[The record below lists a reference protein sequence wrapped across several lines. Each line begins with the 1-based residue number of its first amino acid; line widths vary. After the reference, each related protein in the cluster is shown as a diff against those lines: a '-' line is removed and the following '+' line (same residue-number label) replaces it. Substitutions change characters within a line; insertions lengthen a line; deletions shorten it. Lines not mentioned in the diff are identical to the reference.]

1 MEAVLEEYGFIVSL
15 LSFATGTLLFVWIG
29 GVNMKNGILAELNIW
44 KNYETKTNKKQLR
57 PYYLFVQKYGRTL
70 VTDIQQIAEG
80 FGKNRFF
87 CFKRG
92 NASDKG
98 SLTECF
104 RIELEKNA
112 ELGKEF
118 NGLVLILL
126 NGSEEEKERIEL
138 YQYITDRAAE
148 LSCVFMTQSEITGEV
163 LKQEMEQYLPL
174 VRMKT
179 GESYDLE
186 EQLEVFTNTLW
197 ENGAGLTSEASE
209 YARQVL
215 SDVEWNETDHVE
227 NRIRNIAYNL
237 VYEQILEGKGLQR
250 ISVRE
255 LEQSMKPLQKEQCKK
270 FRIGFAPRE
279 ETKQKP
285 FDKEN
290 EKAAKNEKEM
300 VA

>member
-1 MEAVLEEYGFIVSL
+1 M
-15 LSFATGTLLFVWIG
+15 
-29 GVNMKNGILAELNIW
+29 NNGILAELDIL
-44 KNYETKTNKKQLR
+44 KNYEEKTNRKKLR

-70 VTDIQQIAEG
+70 VTEMQQIAEG
-80 FGKNRFF
+80 FGKNKFF
-87 CFKRG
+87 CFNRG

-104 RIELEKNA
+104 RLELEKNA
-112 ELGKEF
+112 ELGKVF
-118 NGLVLILL
+118 NGLVLISLT
-126 NGSEEEKERIEL
+126 GAEEEKERIEL

-148 LSCVFMTQSEITGEV
+148 LSCVFMTRSEITGEV

-179 GESYDLE
+179 GESYDIE
-186 EQLEVFTNTLW
+186 EQLEVFTNTLR

-209 YARQVL
+209 YARREFC
-215 SDVEWNETDHVE
+215 DMEWNETDHVE

-237 VYEQILEGKGLQR
+237 VYEQILEGKGVHR
-250 ISVRE
+250 ISVEE
-255 LEQSMKPLQKEQCKK
+255 LEQAMKPLQKVQSKK
-270 FRIGFAPRE
+270 FRIGFAPRK
-279 ETKQKP
+279 ETDKNL

-290 EKAAKNEKEM
+290 EKEVKKEKEM

>member
-1 MEAVLEEYGFIVSL
+1 
-15 LSFATGTLLFVWIG
+15 
-29 GVNMKNGILAELNIW
+29 MKNGILTELDIL
-44 KNYETKTNKKQLR
+44 KNYETKTNRKQLR

-70 VTDIQQIAEG
+70 VTEMQQIAEG
-80 FGKNRFF
+80 FGKNKFF

-98 SLTECF
+98 SLTECL
-104 RIELEKNA
+104 RMELERNA
-112 ELGKEF
+112 ELGKVF
-118 NGLVLILL
+118 NGLVLISLT
-126 NGSEEEKERIEL
+126 GDEEEKGRIEL

-179 GESYDLE
+179 GESYDIE

-197 ENGAGLTSEASE
+197 ENGAGLTSEALE
-209 YARQVL
+209 YVRQVL
-215 SDVEWNETDHVE
+215 SNVEWSETDHVE

-237 VYEQILEGKGLQR
+237 VYEQILEGKGLHR

-255 LEQSMKPLQKEQCKK
+255 LEQAMKPLQKEQCKK

-279 ETKQKP
+279 GMEKKP

-290 EKAAKNEKEM
+290 EKTVDKKGEM